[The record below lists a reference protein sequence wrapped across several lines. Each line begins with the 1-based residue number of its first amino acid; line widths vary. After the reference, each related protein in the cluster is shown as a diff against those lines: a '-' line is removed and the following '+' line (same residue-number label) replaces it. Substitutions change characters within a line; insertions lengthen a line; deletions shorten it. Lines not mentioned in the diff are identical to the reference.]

1 MSLDAAA
8 PVRLP
13 RPGPGRRLARH
24 RPAGDAPSPGIAAFT
39 GTTAAR
45 PATASPPAF
54 TGTAAARP
62 ATASPAAFT
71 GMAAARAATAGAEGA
86 ARPSRAVRV
95 GGEEVLAADAVTI
108 RFGDLEANHD
118 VSLTVRTGMVTAL
131 IGPNGA
137 GKTTFFNVVTGA
149 VRPTAGSLRF
159 FGSDVGPLTPSRA
172 ARLGIIRT
180 FQNLKVLPRLT
191 VLENVAI
198 GAGRGRTAGL
208 PATLLG
214 LPPAPARRRAAR
226 RAAEWALDFVQVGAP
241 PSALVADLPYGI
253 ERRVEIARA
262 LAADPRVLLLDEP
275 TAGMGPGE
283 TLEIGD
289 LIDRVVDEL
298 GIPVFVVE
306 HDMRVVRGFADVVHV
321 LDQGRVIA
329 SGAPADV
336 LADPGVVEVYLGRS
350 HA

>member
-1 MSLDAAA
+1 MPLESPLA
-8 PVRLP
+8 RLS
-13 RPGPGRRLARH
+13 RETPGRRLAR
-24 RPAGDAPSPGIAAFT
+24 PG
-39 GTTAAR
+39 
-45 PATASPPAF
+45 P
-54 TGTAAARP
+54 AAAP
-62 ATASPAAFT
+62 EAAPEAAPAADVGRRQRT
-71 GMAAARAATAGAEGA
+71 
-86 ARPSRAVRV
+86 VRT
-95 GGEEVLAADAVTI
+95 GGEEALDAQAVTV
-108 RFGDLEANHD
+108 RFGDLEANDD
-118 VSLTVRTGMVTAL
+118 VSLSARTGMVTAM

-137 GKTTFFNVVTGA
+137 GKTTFFNVLTGA
-149 VRPTAGSLRF
+149 VQPTTGSVQV
-159 FGSDVGPLTPSRA
+159 FGEDVGHLTPSKA
-172 ARLGIIRT
+172 ARLGVIRT

-214 LPPAPARRRAAR
+214 LPPAPRLAREAR

-262 LAADPRVLLLDEP
+262 LAAEPRVLLLDEP

-283 TLEIGD
+283 THEIGD

-336 LADPGVVEVYLGRS
+336 LSDPRVVEVYLGRRD
-350 HA
+350 A

>member
-1 MSLDAAA
+1 VAAA
-8 PVRLP
+8 
-13 RPGPGRRLARH
+13 
-24 RPAGDAPSPGIAAFT
+24 AAD
-39 GTTAAR
+39 TAV
-45 PATASPPAF
+45 AT
-54 TGTAAARP
+54 
-62 ATASPAAFT
+62 
-71 GMAAARAATAGAEGA
+71 
-86 ARPSRAVRV
+86 RPSRPVRV
-95 GGEEVLAADAVTI
+95 GGDEVLGTDAVTV
-108 RFGDLEANHD
+108 RFGELEANHD
-118 VSLTVRTGMVTAL
+118 VSLLARSGMVTAL

-137 GKTTFFNVVTGA
+137 GKTTFFNVLTGA
-149 VRPTAGSLRF
+149 VRPTTGSVRV
-159 FGSDVGPLTPSRA
+159 FGAEVGPLTPSRA
-172 ARLGIIRT
+172 ARLGVIRT

-214 LPPAPARRRAAR
+214 APPARTMAREAR

-262 LAADPRVLLLDEP
+262 LAAEPRLLLLDEP

-283 TLEIGD
+283 TLEIGA

-321 LDQGRVIA
+321 LEQGRVIA

-336 LADPGVVEVYLGRS
+336 LSDPRVIEVYLGRS

>member
-1 MSLDAAA
+1 VPVETP
-8 PVRLP
+8 PVRLS
-13 RPGPGRRLARH
+13 REEPGRRLARV
-24 RPAGDAPSPGIAAFT
+24 RPVTPAAP
-39 GTTAAR
+39 
-45 PATASPPAF
+45 PATAAPTDVLRPP
-54 TGTAAARP
+54 RP
-62 ATASPAAFT
+62 ART
-71 GMAAARAATAGAEGA
+71 
-86 ARPSRAVRV
+86 
-95 GGEEVLAADAVTI
+95 GGEEALASDAVTV
-108 RFGDLEANHD
+108 RFGDLEANRD
-118 VSLTVRTGMVTAL
+118 VSLVARSGMVTAL

-137 GKTTFFNVVTGA
+137 GKTTFFNVLTGA
-149 VRPTAGSLRF
+149 VQPTAGSVRV
-159 FGSDVGPLTPSRA
+159 FGEDVGHLTPSRA
-172 ARLGIIRT
+172 ARLGVIRT

-198 GAGRGRTAGL
+198 GAGRNRTAGL

-214 LPPAPARRRAAR
+214 LPPAPRLAREAR

-262 LAADPRVLLLDEP
+262 LAAGPRVLLLDEP

-321 LDQGRVIA
+321 LEQGRVIA
-329 SGAPADV
+329 SGSPAEV
-336 LADPGVVEVYLGRS
+336 LSDPRVIEVYLGRGH